1 MTNSI
6 KRKIIHRR
14 RGGSTPRVSSSKY
27 VAQQRAKARNIVTCL
42 QEKNIKLIALDF
54 DKTFISIHTNGR
66 YRGSVENLVESIR
79 STFHYLVQEILDSP
93 AFGRTLHLSIVS
105 FSSQEQLIRKV
116 LELAFPT
123 S

>member
-6 KRKIIHRR
+6 KRKIINRR
-14 RGGSTPRVSSSKY
+14 KGSSTPRISSSKY
-27 VAQQRAKARNIVTCL
+27 VAQQRTKARSIVRCL

-66 YRGSVENLVESIR
+66 YRGSVESLIESIR
-79 STFHYLVQEILDSP
+79 PTFYYLVQEILDSP
-93 AFGRTLHLSIVS
+93 AFGQTLHLSIVS

-116 LELAFPT
+116 LELAFQT